1 MLMDQSRWGSKIG
14 FILAAAG
21 SAIGLG
27 ALWRFPYMTA
37 EHGGG
42 AFLLVFLIFTLV
54 VGLPLLLSEF
64 VIGRAGGR
72 NPIDG
77 FEYLGGKKGY
87 RILGWV
93 GNIAT
98 IFLLSFY
105 SVIGGWIL
113 IYLVVAAGD
122 LLSLMNISDYG
133 STFNAVITNPFYA
146 ILGQGVFL
154 FIVAF
159 IVARGVQGGIERASK
174 IMMPLLFILFL
185 IIIIRSVTL
194 PNAVEGLQFFLT
206 PSLSDITTEA
216 ILFALGQ
223 SFFALSIGV
232 TAMMTYA
239 SYLDKKQDLTR
250 SALYIVLLNVTISI
264 MAGLAIFPAI
274 ASLNVENAE
283 GPGLV
288 FVVIPEVFNAI
299 PFGMLFYILFLLVF
313 LFATI
318 TSAISMI
325 EINVANTVKGD
336 ESKRRK
342 VTYIFA
348 VIVFIVGIPS
358 TLSEGVLNDVV
369 FFAGTIFD
377 NVDFLV
383 SNILL
388 PIGALIASIFVGYVM
403 DQRVTMAQVKVDE
416 NSKALGIFKV
426 WIFMLKFILPLII
439 LLVFIV
445 NFISVF

>member
-1 MLMDQSRWGSKIG
+1 MDQSRWGSKIG

>member
-1 MLMDQSRWGSKIG
+1 MEQSKWGSKLG

-64 VIGRAGGR
+64 VIGRASGR

-87 RILGWV
+87 RVLGWV

-98 IFLLSFY
+98 MFLLSFY

-113 IYLVVAAGD
+113 IYLVVAGAD
-122 LLSLMNISDYG
+122 LLNIMNISSYG
-133 STFNAVITNPFYA
+133 ATFNEVITNPLYA
-146 ILGQGVFL
+146 LLGQASFMLLTAV
-154 FIVAF
+154 IV
-159 IVARGVQGGIERASK
+159 GQGIQQGIERASK
-174 IMMPLLFILFL
+174 IMMPLLFILFV
-185 IIIIRSVTL
+185 IIIIRSLTL
-194 PNAVEGLQFFLT
+194 PNAMEGVSFFLT
-206 PSLSDITTEA
+206 PDIGGITTEA

-239 SYLDKKQDLTR
+239 SYLDEKQNLTK
-250 SALYIVLLNVTISI
+250 SALYIVLMNVTISI

-313 LFATI
+313 LFATV
-318 TSAISMI
+318 TSSISMI
-325 EINVANTVKGD
+325 EINVANTIKGD
-336 ESKRRK
+336 ESKRKK

-348 VIVFIVGIPS
+348 AIIFLIGVPS
-358 TLSEGVLNDVV
+358 ALSEGVLNDVV

-388 PIGALIASIFVGYVM
+388 PVGALIASVFTGYIM
-403 DQRVTMAQVKVDE
+403 DKRMAMAQVNVSDG
-416 NSKALGIFKV
+416 SKYMWLFKT
-426 WIFMLKFILPLII
+426 WIFMLKFLLPLII
-439 LLVFIV
+439 IIVFIV
-445 NFISVF
+445 NFTPGG